1 MIMILAVAD
10 HYRVIP
16 SVMAVPSAQ
25 CRYRKWVTKHI
36 LDMDTCSNGE
46 VYNMIIRGGNN
57 GGLDGIDVWVQIY
70 MFLTWKYPT
79 RASELL

>member
-36 LDMDTCSNGE
+36 LDTIQPFTMSRAYLPIGLPSPSGNWLDTDFSGDDP
-46 VYNMIIRGGNN
+46 R
-57 GGLDGIDVWVQIY
+57 
-70 MFLTWKYPT
+70 
-79 RASELL
+79 